1 MGEQQRWRKFIIL
14 FGKLIYY
21 SVCYLCI
28 FFFLCFAAMACLKTI
43 TFWLYPFSEDTARN
57 GRTDDVAAARDRSP
71 WFIQT
76 RWYVLYIIVYRDE
89 NRHGVLIN
97 IYCQLSIIRHFFFFL
112 HNETFTPTCCTCFQN
127 SHGDHAHIPQF
138 LRIKNTFYT
147 GQSALKYNVKFLFYS
162 FSKTLG
168 NFWYLPKKGGE
179 SAVAVCTTD

>member
-1 MGEQQRWRKFIIL
+1 MHL
-14 FGKLIYY
+14 
-21 SVCYLCI
+21 
-28 FFFLCFAAMACLKTI
+28 FFFVFRCNGVSKNNNVLVISFFRRYSTEREDWWCCCCKRSFTVV
-43 TFWLYPFSEDTARN
+43 YPDEMICVIHYRLSWWK
-57 GRTDDVAAARDRSP
+57 SP
-71 WFIQT
+71 RGT
-76 RWYVLYIIVYRDE
+76 YKYLLPAL
-89 NRHGVLIN
+89 NNSTL
-97 IYCQLSIIRHFFFFL
+97 FFFFL

-127 SHGDHAHIPQF
+127 SRGDHAHIPQF